1 MFVFFA
7 ILYLILFVLA
17 AMWLF
22 AWISMPFKLDRV
34 NNNLEEIK
42 DLLRENTKV
51 KKARKTAGE

>member
-1 MFVFFA
+1 MFILFA

>member
-1 MFVFFA
+1 MFILFA
-7 ILYLILFVLA
+7 ILYLILLVLA

>member
-7 ILYLILFVLA
+7 ILYLILLVLA